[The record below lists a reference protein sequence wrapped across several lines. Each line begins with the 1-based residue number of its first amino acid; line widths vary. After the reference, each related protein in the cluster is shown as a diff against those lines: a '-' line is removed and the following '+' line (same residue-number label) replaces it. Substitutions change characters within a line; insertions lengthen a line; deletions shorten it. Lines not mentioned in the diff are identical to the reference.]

1 MTDTAKEYDQGSP
14 AWRTIMKWGT
24 NARFARSIGRTPST
38 TQRWLENG
46 WIPPQNHGEVIEA
59 ARRDYIIVRPLDFV
73 DVRLFNDTELEPY
86 SGKV

>member
-1 MTDTAKEYDQGSP
+1 
-14 AWRTIMKWGT
+14 MKWGT

-46 WIPPQNHGEVIEA
+46 WIPSQNHAEVIEA
-59 ARRDYIIVRPLDFV
+59 ARRDDIIVRPLDFV